1 MGQVGVLLSG
11 EGEQHFIVLFEH
23 LKVSIV
29 CLLAPTS
36 RLKIPD
42 IALFDLF
49 NDTQE
54 TKLVTSWGF
63 LFSLSLRRLL
73 VLLAF
78 DNRIFGAKITTTI
91 RAFLALYR
99 RIFVEMRLLLLINH
113 LNFTVSTS
121 TLFRSRLSRLHHLFL
136 ALILLT
142 TTPFFGRVH
151 QELLSRL
158 PYLINLVLGGQFLS
172 LGQRPHQIANGHLS
186 EVTLTFEIDR
196 AERQI
201 GKIAHKIIFFDDFLR
216 SCFILVLVLFVAR
229 GTVPYPFDSLEN

>member
-29 CLLAPTS
+29 CLLTPTS

-78 DNRIFGAKITTTI
+78 DYRIFGAKITTTI

-121 TLFRSRLSRLHHLFL
+121 TLFRLYHFFL

-142 TTPFFGRVH
+142 TTPFFRRVH

-158 PYLINLVLGGQFLS
+158 PYLVYLVLGGQFLS
-172 LGQRPHQIANGHLS
+172 LGQRPHQITNGHLS

-201 GKIAHKIIFFDDFLR
+201 GKIAHKIIIFFDDFLR
-216 SCFILVLVLFVAR
+216 SCFILVLVLFVTGR
-229 GTVPYPFDSLEN
+229 TVPYPFDSLEN